1 MEHQRA
7 KRAADR
13 LGPDW
18 AGADEPAPP
27 LSVAT
32 AQALHCWNWCD
43 GWQPERWPLYLALYP
58 VTDFDTL
65 TGLMQ
70 LIRQD
75 QAAPQ
80 P

>member
-7 KRAADR
+7 KSEAAK

-18 AGADEPAPP
+18 AGPEEDPP
-27 LSVAT
+27 ITLPLT

-43 GWQPERWPLYLALYP
+43 GWQPQRWPLYLALYP

-65 TGLMQ
+65 TALLQ
-70 LIRQD
+70 LIRQHV
-75 QAAPQ
+75 AQ
-80 P
+80 PNP